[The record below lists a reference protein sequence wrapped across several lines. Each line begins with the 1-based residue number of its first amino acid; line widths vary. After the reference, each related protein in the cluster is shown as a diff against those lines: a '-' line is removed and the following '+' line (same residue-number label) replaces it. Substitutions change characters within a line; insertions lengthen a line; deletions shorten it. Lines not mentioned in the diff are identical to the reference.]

1 MDTTNIKKIDLFYL
15 NIIIEELNILN
26 IDIDID
32 IKELIKLKE
41 DINNISNNI
50 FIKLK
55 LNNINK
61 RIIPILNNNINK
73 LEIIREK
80 IINNKITINKYPS
93 YISEIININKLYLK
107 ILNKIITNNKNIE
120 LEEEILFWSDNIKY
134 NLLVIRS
141 DLDPIET
148 NYIDLINKLE
158 DKNIDINIY
167 IDLINKLKVDNN
179 LRSRINN
186 KYYDLILNK
195 INYLKELI
203 YNEEII

>member
-1 MDTTNIKKIDLFYL
+1 MDTNNIKKIDLFYL

-26 IDIDID
+26 IDID

-80 IINNKITINKYPS
+80 IINNKIAINKYPS

-107 ILNKIITNNKNIE
+107 ILDKIITNNKNIE

-158 DKNIDINIY
+158 NKNIDINIY

>member
-1 MDTTNIKKIDLFYL
+1 MDTNNIKKIDLFYL

-26 IDIDID
+26 IEID

-41 DINNISNNI
+41 QINNISNNI
-50 FIKLK
+50 FTKFK

-73 LEIIREK
+73 LEIIRDK
-80 IINNKITINKYPS
+80 IINNKISINKYPS

-148 NYIDLINKLE
+148 NYIDLINVLE
-158 DKNIDINIY
+158 NKNIDINIY
-167 IDLINKLKVDNN
+167 IDLINKLKLDNN

-186 KYYDLILNK
+186 NYYNLILNK

>member
-1 MDTTNIKKIDLFYL
+1 MDTNNIKKIDLFYL

-26 IDIDID
+26 IEID

-41 DINNISNNI
+41 QINNISNNI
-50 FIKLK
+50 FTKFK

-73 LEIIREK
+73 LEIIRDK
-80 IINNKITINKYPS
+80 IINNKISINKYPS

-148 NYIDLINKLE
+148 NYIDLINVLE
-158 DKNIDINIY
+158 NKNIDINIY
-167 IDLINKLKVDNN
+167 IDLINKLKLDNN

-186 KYYDLILNK
+186 NYYSLILNK

>member
-1 MDTTNIKKIDLFYL
+1 MDTNNIKKIDLFYL

-26 IDIDID
+26 IDID

-73 LEIIREK
+73 LEIIRDK
-80 IINNKITINKYPS
+80 IINNKISINKYPS

-107 ILNKIITNNKNIE
+107 ILNKIITNNKNIK

-148 NYIDLINKLE
+148 NYIDLINILE
-158 DKNIDINIY
+158 NKNIDINIY
-167 IDLINKLKVDNN
+167 IDLINKLQLDNN

-186 KYYDLILNK
+186 KYYDLILDK
-195 INYLKELI
+195 IKYLKELI

>member
-1 MDTTNIKKIDLFYL
+1 MDTNNIKKIDLFYL

-26 IDIDID
+26 IEID

-41 DINNISNNI
+41 EINNISNNI

-73 LEIIREK
+73 LEVIRDK
-80 IINNKITINKYPS
+80 IINNKISINKYPS

-148 NYIDLINKLE
+148 NYIDLINVLE
-158 DKNIDINIY
+158 NKNIDINIY
-167 IDLINKLKVDNN
+167 IDLINKLKLDNN

>member
-1 MDTTNIKKIDLFYL
+1 MDTNNIKKIDLFYL

-26 IDIDID
+26 IEID

-41 DINNISNNI
+41 EINNISNNI

-73 LEIIREK
+73 LEIIRDK
-80 IINNKITINKYPS
+80 IINNKISINKYPS

-148 NYIDLINKLE
+148 NYIDLINVLE
-158 DKNIDINIY
+158 NKNIDINIY
-167 IDLINKLKVDNN
+167 IDLINKLKLDNN

>member
-1 MDTTNIKKIDLFYL
+1 MDTNNIKKIDLFYL

-26 IDIDID
+26 IDID

-61 RIIPILNNNINK
+61 RIIHILKNNINK
-73 LEIIREK
+73 LEIIRDK
-80 IINNKITINKYPS
+80 IINNKISINKYPS

-107 ILNKIITNNKNIE
+107 ILNKIINNNKNIE

-148 NYIDLINKLE
+148 NYIDLINILE
-158 DKNIDINIY
+158 NKNIDINIY
-167 IDLINKLKVDNN
+167 IDLINKLKLDNN

-186 KYYDLILNK
+186 KYYDLILDK

>member
-1 MDTTNIKKIDLFYL
+1 MDTNNIKKIDLFYL

-26 IDIDID
+26 IEID

-41 DINNISNNI
+41 EINNISNNI

-73 LEIIREK
+73 LEIIRDK
-80 IINNKITINKYPS
+80 IINNKISINKYPS

-148 NYIDLINKLE
+148 NYIDLINVLE
-158 DKNIDINIY
+158 NKNIDINIY
-167 IDLINKLKVDNN
+167 IDLINKLKLDNN

-186 KYYDLILNK
+186 KYYDLILDK

>member
-1 MDTTNIKKIDLFYL
+1 MDTNNIKKIDLFYL

-26 IDIDID
+26 IDID

-61 RIIPILNNNINK
+61 RIIHILNNNINK
-73 LEIIREK
+73 LEIIRDK
-80 IINNKITINKYPS
+80 IINNKISINKYPS

-148 NYIDLINKLE
+148 NYIDLINILE
-158 DKNIDINIY
+158 NKNIDINIY
-167 IDLINKLKVDNN
+167 IDLINKLKLDNN

-186 KYYDLILNK
+186 KYYDLILDK